1 MAVPGWPLPTFS
13 TASAANTFAVFTA
26 KSSNS
31 FQLSNGGVLTNRD
44 WNWRSNTA
52 LALLEVYTRRPW
64 RPPGGF
70 RLEQMSTSQQLSA
83 RLLSKVRAYFALTKP
98 RVIELLLISTVP
110 TMILAQQGIPSLW
123 LILGV
128 LFGGALSAGSANA
141 FNCYIDVDIDR
152 VMGRTKNRPLVTGEL
167 TTKEALVFAWAIGI
181 ISVVFFA
188 VFINLLSALLSLA
201 AILFYVFVY
210 TLGLKRRTPQNIV
223 WGGAAGA
230 MPALIGWAAVTNEI
244 SLSAIVLFLIIF
256 LWTPPH
262 YWPLSIRYQDDYR
275 NANVP
280 MLPVVSKSE
289 VVTGQIVLY
298 SWAYFASTLL
308 LIPVANMGLIY
319 AAVAVTSGIWFMLES
334 YKLARA
340 TRNEQEANPMRLF
353 HGSISH
359 LTLIFLAIAIDPLI
373 NLSF

>member
-1 MAVPGWPLPTFS
+1 
-13 TASAANTFAVFTA
+13 
-26 KSSNS
+26 
-31 FQLSNGGVLTNRD
+31 
-44 WNWRSNTA
+44 
-52 LALLEVYTRRPW
+52 
-64 RPPGGF
+64 
-70 RLEQMSTSQQLSA
+70 MSTDEKLIS
-83 RLLSKVRAYFALTKP
+83 RPLSKARAYFALTKP

-110 TMILAQQGIPSLW
+110 TMILAQQGIPNLW
-123 LILGV
+123 LVLGV

-167 TTKEALVFAWAIGI
+167 SLREAYVFAWVLGI
-181 ISVVFFA
+181 VSVVFFA
-188 VFINLLSALLSLA
+188 VFVNLLSALLTLA

-230 MPALIGWAAVTNEI
+230 MPALIGWSAVTNEI
-244 SLSAIVLFLIIF
+244 SLAAVVLFLIIF

-298 SWAYFASTLL
+298 SWAYFAATLL
-308 LIPVANMGLIY
+308 LIPVANMGVIY
-319 AAVAVTSGIWFMLES
+319 STIAIATGIWFMLES

-340 TRNEQEANPMRLF
+340 TASSSEPNPMRLF

-359 LTLIFLAIAIDPLI
+359 LTILFLSIAIDPLI
-373 NLSF
+373 NL